1 VDAFTTQ
8 TIWSSKEKMTSHLFI
23 FFFGV
28 AGVISTAEQFSF
40 FGLDANND
48 LPPCRQ
54 WKKKTQLD
62 HFPMRTVRSAPGSA
76 LSV

>member
-23 FFFGV
+23 FFFWV

-48 LPPCRQ
+48 LPLVANG
-54 WKKKTQLD
+54 KKK
-62 HFPMRTVRSAPGSA
+62 HS
-76 LSV
+76 